1 MIKKMQVAMYYS
13 NEDVRLEEMLIPEIS
28 DDEILMKVMSSSICG
43 SDVMFWYRRDR
54 VPLVLGHEVSGVIEK
69 IGKNVGG
76 FNTGDRI
83 FVTHHVPCN
92 ECKYCKSGNHTVC
105 EMLRKTN
112 FYPGGLAQYLRIPH
126 INIEKGGVLK
136 IPENVSFEEA
146 TFIEPLA
153 CVLRG
158 QRIAKASKKKNI
170 IVFGSGISG
179 LLHIKLLKKGSD
191 PIIAAVDV
199 NDYRLEMAQKFGA
212 SKVVKASKY
221 TPDIIKQIFSGRL
234 ADLII
239 LCTGAKSAIDNAFES
254 IERNGTVLFFAPA
267 DARPND
273 EVGQENIKI
282 NLPVNHLFWRNEVA
296 LVSSYGGSP
305 DDCKEALD
313 LISSRTI
320 NIKDMI
326 THRLNLAETEKG
338 FKIVSQAKESIKV
351 IISPHD

>member
-1 MIKKMQVAMYYS
+1 MIKKMKVAMYYS
-13 NEDVRLEEMLIPEIS
+13 NEDVRLEEMTIPEIS

-69 IGKNVGG
+69 IGKNVDG
-76 FNTGDRI
+76 FDTGDRI

-92 ECKYCKSGNHTVC
+92 ECKYCKNGNHTVC
-105 EMLRKTN
+105 ETLRKTN

-146 TFIEPLA
+146 TFVEPLA

-199 NDYRLEMAQKFGA
+199 NDYRLEMARKFGA
-212 SKVVKASKY
+212 
-221 TPDIIKQIFSGRL
+221 DEIIKADEFSGRL

-254 IERNGTVLFFAPA
+254 IERNGTILFFAPA
-267 DARPND
+267 D
-273 EVGQENIKI
+273 ENIKI
-282 NLPVNHLFWRNEVA
+282 NLPINHLFWRNEVG

-320 NIKDMI
+320 NVKDMI
-326 THRLNLAETEKG
+326 THRLNLAGTEKG